1 MDHFSGFRA
10 GSVILT
16 GLNSLGMTYDA
27 AIFDLD
33 GTLLDTLTDLCN
45 SANHA
50 LRTVGRPTHPRVA
63 YNTLVGQG
71 VDNLFIDALGPDHQ
85 HLHSQAVAA
94 FHAHYADHRFDTTA
108 PYPGIWRLLTELQ
121 TNGVKLGVLSNK
133 PHVATVDVINRYFS
147 DLDWEVVR
155 GHKPGTAP
163 KPVPTSVKEVI
174 AKMGIEPAEC
184 VYVGDTK
191 IDMLTG
197 KAAGMFTV
205 GVSWGFRSVQEL
217 RDNGADAIVDSAEAL
232 VKLILG

>member
-1 MDHFSGFRA
+1 MDDPP
-10 GSVILT
+10 ILDGAISSQT
-16 GLNSLGMTYDA
+16 PYTPSMTYAA

-50 LRTVGRPTHPRVA
+50 LRTVGRPTHPRED

-71 VDNLFIDALGPDHQ
+71 VDKLFIDALGPDYQ

-108 PYPGIWRLLTELQ
+108 PYPGIWRLLTTLQ
-121 TNGVKLGVLSNK
+121 SSGIKLGVLSNK
-133 PHVATVDVINRYFS
+133 PHLATIDVIDRYFS
-147 DLDWEVVR
+147 DLDWAVVR
-155 GHKPGTAP
+155 GHKAGSAP
-163 KPVPTSVKEVI
+163 KPVPTSAREVI
-174 AKMGIEPAEC
+174 EEMGITAERC

-191 IDMLTG
+191 VDMLTG

-205 GVSWGFRSVQEL
+205 GVSWGFRSVKEL
-217 RDNGADAIVDSAEAL
+217 RDNGADAIVETADEL
-232 VKLILG
+232 TELIVG

>member
-1 MDHFSGFRA
+1 MKF
-10 GSVILT
+10 
-16 GLNSLGMTYDA
+16 DA

-33 GTLLDTLTDLCN
+33 GTLLDTLTDLSN

-50 LRTVGRPTHPRVA
+50 LKAVSRPTYDREA
-63 YNTLVGQG
+63 YRTLVGQG

-108 PYPGIWRLLTELQ
+108 PYPGIWRLLMTLQ
-121 TNGVKLGVLSNK
+121 SQGFQLGVLSNK
-133 PHVATVDVINRYFS
+133 PHLATVDVIDRYFAELKWS
-147 DLDWEVVR
+147 VVR

-163 KPVPTSVKEVI
+163 KPVPTSARQVIDEMSVKPER
-174 AKMGIEPAEC
+174 C

-191 IDMLTG
+191 VDMLTG

-205 GVSWGFRSVQEL
+205 GVAWGFRSVQEL
-217 RDNGADAIVDSAEAL
+217 QDNGADAIVDSADELIEL
-232 VKLILG
+232 VTTGQVESPSA

>member
-1 MDHFSGFRA
+1 
-10 GSVILT
+10 
-16 GLNSLGMTYDA
+16 MTYAA

-50 LRTVGRPTHPRVA
+50 LKAVGRPTHPREA

-94 FHAHYADHRFDTTA
+94 FHAHYADHRFDTTQ
-108 PYPGIWRLLTELQ
+108 PYPGIWRLLTTLQ
-121 TNGVKLGVLSNK
+121 DRNIPIAVLSNK
-133 PHVATVDVINRYFS
+133 PHRATVDVIDRFFS
-147 DLDWEVVR
+147 DLQWAVVR

-163 KPVPTSVKEVI
+163 KPVPTSAREVI
-174 AKMGIEPAEC
+174 AEVGVEPNRC

-191 IDMLTG
+191 VDMLTG

-217 RDNGADAIVDSAEAL
+217 RDNGADAIVDSADEL
-232 VKLILG
+232 LELIAGSLDRTT

>member
-1 MDHFSGFRA
+1 MNYA
-10 GSVILT
+10 
-16 GLNSLGMTYDA
+16 A

-33 GTLLDTLTDLCN
+33 GTLLDTLTDLSQ

-50 LRTVGRPTHPRVA
+50 LKVVGRPTYEREA
-63 YNTLVGQG
+63 YRTLVGQG

-108 PYPGIWRLLTELQ
+108 PYPGIWRLLTTLQ
-121 TNGVKLGVLSNK
+121 EKQIHLGVLSNK
-133 PHVATVDVINRYFS
+133 PHLATVDVIDRYFS
-147 DLDWEVVR
+147 DLNWSVVR

-163 KPVPTSVKEVI
+163 KPAPGSAMEVI
-174 AKMGIEPAEC
+174 KELGVDPQQC

-191 IDMLTG
+191 VDMLTG

-205 GVSWGFRSVQEL
+205 GVSWGFRSIQEL
-217 RDNGADAIVDSAEAL
+217 RDNGADAIVDSADE
-232 VKLILG
+232 LIELIAV